1 MAPPKSLKILL
12 VEDNDDH
19 AELVLRSMSDHHVEN
34 SIDRVC
40 DGEEAL
46 TFLSGDQTPD
56 LILLDL
62 RLPKLDGLEVLR
74 HIKTSETLCHIP
86 VVILTTSEAETDV
99 AKAYEL
105 QANAYVVK
113 PVDYETFVKLMRD
126 LGFFWLAWNRRPS
139 TGEGL

>member
-1 MAPPKSLKILL
+1 
-12 VEDNDDH
+12 
-19 AELVLRSMSDHHVEN
+19 
-34 SIDRVC
+34 
-40 DGEEAL
+40 
-46 TFLSGDQTPD
+46 
-56 LILLDL
+56 LDL

-74 HIKTSETLCHIP
+74 HIKKSEKLFQIP
-86 VVILTTSEAETDV
+86 VVILTTSEAETDI

-139 TGEGL
+139 TGAE